1 MPFLVFDEI
10 EKETVTPKY
19 STAYGELVTGETIE
33 VGRLRFKAGE
43 GAVEHAHPHEQ
54 VMYVISGRLSVDLEG
69 EDHAELGPGMGFHAK
84 PNQKHRVQAVE
95 DTLVLSSKNV
105 IEGVGHKI

>member
-19 STAYGELVTGETIE
+19 STAYGELVTGEFIE
-33 VGRLRFKAGE
+33 VGRLSIQGRRGRRGARPSARAGYVRHLRPAVGGSGW
-43 GAVEHAHPHEQ
+43 GARRARARHGVPRQAQSQAP
-54 VMYVISGRLSVDLEG
+54 
-69 EDHAELGPGMGFHAK
+69 
-84 PNQKHRVQAVE
+84 VQAVE
-95 DTLVLSSKNV
+95 DTQVISCKHV

>member
-19 STAYGELVTGETIE
+19 STAYGELVTGEHIE
-33 VGRLRFKAGE
+33 VGRLSFKAGT
-43 GAVEHAHPHEQ
+43 GAVEHQHPHEQ
-54 VMYVISGRLSVDLEG
+54 VMYVISGRLSVDMDG
-69 EDHAELGPGMGFHAK
+69 EHAELGPGMGFHAP
-84 PNQKHRVQAVE
+84 PNHAHKVQAIE
-95 DTLVLSSKNV
+95 DTLVISCKHV